1 VELAAQTTEPGQSV
15 LAEHV
20 PVRAGPQPEA
30 PELPVPAPHVPALP
44 VPALREAVAAAVVPA
59 AVVVDG
65 PADMMPIPNNLPAA
79 ASGSWLHQS
88 GGANQL
94 RRFAL
99 HSTPASCIYDKSSV
113 QTIRVDTPSAKYDVV
128 TGSGLIE
135 TLAPRIER
143 VAGRM
148 PRRVF
153 VLTSAPIWAL
163 WGDAF
168 LASFPEAPIVLFLEP
183 GEKYKTLASV
193 DRLLREMARAG
204 GDRGSLLIAF
214 GGGIVGDVG
223 GFVAAI
229 YMRGIAYVQVPTTFL
244 AQVDS
249 SVGGK
254 TGVNLPEGKNLVGSF
269 HHPIVVFAD
278 IGVLGTLPDR
288 ELRAGLMESL
298 KAGII
303 RDRALVRFME
313 GHAHEILG
321 RDAKALEKVIAAS
334 IRMKAGV
341 VNRDER
347 ESGLRMILNF
357 GHTVGHALE
366 QATGYKL
373 LLHGEGVAW
382 GMIAAL
388 SLARQRGTITAGQF
402 SRLEELVHLYGPLP
416 ALNLKAKKV
425 VEATGS
431 DKKNVGGVRRFVLP
445 IGIGD
450 AGVVEDVTPAE
461 LEAAVQYMLAQASE
475 NAPA

>member
-1 VELAAQTTEPGQSV
+1 MIA
-15 LAEHV
+15 
-20 PVRAGPQPEA
+20 
-30 PELPVPAPHVPALP
+30 
-44 VPALREAVAAAVVPA
+44 
-59 AVVVDG
+59 
-65 PADMMPIPNNLPAA
+65 
-79 ASGSWLHQS
+79 
-88 GGANQL
+88 
-94 RRFAL
+94 
-99 HSTPASCIYDKSSV
+99 
-113 QTIRVDTPSAKYDVV
+113 
-128 TGSGLIE
+128 GSGLIE

-143 VAGRM
+143 VVGRL
-148 PRRVF
+148 PRQVF

-163 WGDAF
+163 WGHC
-168 LASFPEAPIVLFLEP
+168 LQQSFREAPVVLFLEP

-193 DRLLREMARAG
+193 EKLLRQMAQAG

-229 YMRGIAYVQVPTTFL
+229 YMRGIPYVQVPTTFL

-269 HHPIVVFAD
+269 NHPLAVFAD
-278 IGVLGTLPDR
+278 IGVLGTLPDQ
-288 ELRAGLMESL
+288 ELRAGLMESV

-313 GHAHEILG
+313 EHATEVLG
-321 RDAKALEKVIAAS
+321 RDPKALERVIAAS

-347 ESGLRMILNF
+347 ENGLRMILNL

-366 QATGYKL
+366 QATGYKT
-373 LLHGEGVAW
+373 LLHGEAVGW
-382 GMIAAL
+382 GMVAAL
-388 SLARQRGTITAGQF
+388 HLALKRGTISGAQF
-402 SRLEELVHLYGPLP
+402 KRLESLIHRYGPLP
-416 ALNLKAKKV
+416 PLKLRAAKV
-425 VEATGS
+425 IAATGG
-431 DKKNVGGVRRFVLP
+431 DKKNVGGVKRFVLP

-461 LEAAVQYMLAQASE
+461 LEAAVGYMLARAGEKHS
-475 NAPA
+475 